1 MNQSDSEGHTKSVA
15 KHQRRLSTG
24 DELMLAL
31 LPTLTILVV
40 LIFIEALS
48 SQRILFTSLASS
60 AFLIYLDPNHP
71 MNKIRTLITSH
82 LIGLTA
88 GILTFWVFGA
98 SYLAAGIAMVVT
110 IFIMVIGDFVYPPAV
125 STSLIFGLRSGA
137 GSQPALF
144 VVALGMIV
152 ILVIL
157 ERAAVWLLR
166 HLTARDQPG

>member
-1 MNQSDSEGHTKSVA
+1 MKSVA
-15 KHQRRLSTG
+15 KRERRLG
-24 DELMLAL
+24 VGGELMLAL
-31 LPTLTILVV
+31 LPTLTILGV
-40 LIFIEALS
+40 LTFIDELTN
-48 SQRILFTSLASS
+48 QRLLFASLAAS
-60 AFLIYLDPNHP
+60 AFLIYLDPGHP
-71 MNKIRTLITSH
+71 MNKIETLVASH
-82 LIGLTA
+82 FVGLTA
-88 GILTFWVFGA
+88 GVITYWIFGGGYF
-98 SYLAAGIAMVVT
+98 SAGIAMVVT
-110 IFIMVIGDFVYPPAV
+110 IFIMVSGDFVYPPAV